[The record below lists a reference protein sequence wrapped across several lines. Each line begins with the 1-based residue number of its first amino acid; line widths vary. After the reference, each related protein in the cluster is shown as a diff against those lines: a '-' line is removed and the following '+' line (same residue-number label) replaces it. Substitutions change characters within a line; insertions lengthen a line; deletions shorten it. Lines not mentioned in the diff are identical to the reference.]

1 MPFNLQLQ
9 PSKPCKMRT
18 MLVCLLSVIFFGN
31 SISGQIQDYRRY
43 HKQIN
48 EAEKRIGDEQFKEAL
63 NIYNDVFK
71 AFDFVF
77 LKDYKIAAQLALY
90 LNDKE
95 KAFEIIKKGIATGW
109 DLKSLKRNNYLSD
122 LHHDSEWKLM
132 VEGYPKLRQKYLE
145 RIDESTRKEVHKLF
159 KADQRKALGALF
171 RLGDK
176 AQEKYALKKFAP
188 HSEAQLTK
196 LIRIMEDHG
205 YPGEQL
211 IGNSFWVSTVLSHHN
226 SITTAYVKN
235 DTLYNFIKPKLS
247 IALEKGQISP
257 YEFAI
262 IDDWRIAVSSDRTQA
277 GYGYLSPPLSS
288 TLTET
293 NKLRQSIGLRSI
305 ELRNKLVDVE
315 KKTGMNFYLPD
326 WIDGKIKIE
335 RK

>member
-1 MPFNLQLQ
+1 
-9 PSKPCKMRT
+9 
-18 MLVCLLSVIFFGN
+18 MLLCLLLTLSFSN
-31 SISGQIQDYRRY
+31 SISSETQDYRRY

-48 EAEKRIGDEQFKEAL
+48 EAEKLISNEQFKEAL
-63 NIYNDVFK
+63 NIYNDVFN

-77 LKDYKIAAQLALY
+77 LKDYKVAAQLALY
-90 LNDKE
+90 LNEKE
-95 KAFEIIKKGIATGW
+95 KAFEIIKQGITAGW

-122 LHHDSEWKLM
+122 LHNASEWKVI
-132 VEGYPKLRQKYLE
+132 VEEYPKLRQKYLK
-145 RIDESTRKEVHKLF
+145 RIDDSTRKEVHKMF

-211 IGNSFWVSTVLSHHN
+211 IGNSFWVSTILSHHN

-277 GYGYLSPPLSS
+277 GYGFLNPPLSS

-293 NKLRQSIGLRSI
+293 NKLRQSIGLRTV

-315 KKTGMNFYLPD
+315 KKTGMDFYLPD
-326 WIDGKIKIE
+326 WVDGKIKI
-335 RK
+335 KQK